1 MCKCQNHF
9 FAACLPYMFVLEYKQ
24 SVTDTIKFTGRS
36 ISDNSVL
43 FIFQQFVAD
52 MDTLFGIC
60 LKFIAA
66 NIESVVSLV
75 LFPDVVGKELALKV
89 SDIHQTGAPDK
100 KVGKI
105 PDNAYRIASGIPE
118 YLPLQCCIQLS
129 MLIDCNIKMRK
140 FHG

>member
-1 MCKCQNHF
+1 MCKCQHHF
-9 FAACLPYMFVLEYKQ
+9 FAACLPYMFVLEHEQ
-24 SVTDTIKFTGRS
+24 SVTDTIKFIGRS

-60 LKFIAA
+60 LKFIAG

-89 SDIHQTGAPDK
+89 SEIHQTGAPDK

-105 PDNAYRIASGIPE
+105 PDK
-118 YLPLQCCIQLS
+118 C
-129 MLIDCNIKMRK
+129 
-140 FHG
+140 